1 MRWSREQFRQW
12 WLFSRM
18 ADWAPAVIALAIFG
32 LVRVGITAA
41 VVYRG
46 GWPMSALGWSG
57 AISSLAAAG
66 QAVAVAVLLP
76 AVRQYRPVL
85 AGMIAAAGIG
95 TAVVDAAL
103 WVVLGS
109 SAGAAGYAWQLVLA
123 VVFAVAAMVL
133 CRSGIDSIWTASGYD
148 LPRIARVMRWSGG
161 MSIAAAATGEAAVLV
176 VEQPAADR
184 LLRLIAVASL
194 ASAVIATVV
203 VIGVA
208 LEQVRTKRK
217 ARVAELYRRISS
229 DGSSNDR

>member
-1 MRWSREQFRQW
+1 
-12 WLFSRM
+12 
-18 ADWAPAVIALAIFG
+18 V
-32 LVRVGITAA
+32 
-41 VVYRG
+41 
-46 GWPMSALGWSG
+46 
-57 AISSLAAAG
+57 AISSLAAVG
-66 QAVAVAVLLP
+66 QAGAVAVLMP
-76 AVRQYRPVL
+76 AVRQHRSVL

-148 LPRIARVMRWSGG
+148 LPRFTRVMRWIGG
-161 MSIAAAATGEAAVLV
+161 VLLAAAAAGGAAVLV
-176 VEQPAADR
+176 MEQPSVDR
-184 LLRLIAVASL
+184 LLRLIAIAGL

-203 VIGVA
+203 VVGVA
-208 LEQVRTKRK
+208 LERVRTKRK